1 MAKSKSDAT
10 FEQDLEALEAIVGA
24 LEEGGLSLDDA
35 LKQFE
40 SGITLARRCEKALSE
55 AEKKIEILVK
65 NADGD
70 LEPQPFDEEAPP
82 APVSSPA
89 QAKAAAAPA
98 ATRAPATPA
107 KPVAPPQD
115 SYEPEP
121 EPEPDEEDLLF

>member
-1 MAKSKSDAT
+1 MAKIKSDAT

-70 LEPQPFDEEAPP
+70 LEPQAFDEETPP
-82 APVSSPA
+82 APV
-89 QAKAAAAPA
+89 AAAPA
-98 ATRAPATPA
+98 KAPVAAPAPA
-107 KPVAPPQD
+107 KAPAVAKPAPEPA